1 MGKVLEKCEF
11 WAMTKFAAAT
21 SGRFF
26 PAGREFPHSAS
37 TDLAG

>member
-1 MGKVLEKCEF
+1 MGKVLKKSES
-11 WAMTKFAAAT
+11 WAMTKPAAAV

-26 PAGREFPHSAS
+26 PAGREFSHSAS